1 MHARRSSA
9 RADRARGAQVEHVCT
24 AITFSATPVCHA
36 RVQRHASCAVSAVSV
51 RVTTHLRV
59 GKVWRN
65 LVDHAHQSGGG
76 VHRDFRLGILL
87 FLVCHARMH
96 SSRRRRHHVLC
107 AAPGQCEQGP
117 GARGRETF
125 GGHPVQLYQ
134 VFSLITSESYQLYDF
149 GTKSIRIR
157 FEFTPYV
164 YRMPHSEKCRK
175 AARPQV

>member
-117 GARGRETF
+117 GCARKGNVWRA
-125 GGHPVQLYQ
+125 P
-134 VFSLITSESYQLYDF
+134 
-149 GTKSIRIR
+149 GTTVSG
-157 FEFTPYV
+157 FQSHYF
-164 YRMPHSEKCRK
+164 RK
-175 AARPQV
+175 LSTL